1 MTTVY
6 IIAGITCL
14 HLALAAINTVGIK
27 GAFFVKTSTKP
38 LCLAFNWLIPL
49 VGPIAT
55 YFIVRDSFSDGVR
68 AEDLRGVHTVG
79 AVRFRLKENLKSLA

>member
-1 MTTVY
+1 MITTVY
-6 IIAGITCL
+6 IIVGITCL
-14 HLALAAINTVGIK
+14 HLALAAINAVGIK

-55 YFIVRDSFSDGVR
+55 YVIVRDSFSDKSTGSPVK
-68 AEDLRGVHTVG
+68 DKTGNVSLYLRTEEQG
-79 AVRFRLKENLKSLA
+79 EP